1 MFSTYIYTH
10 MWQAH
15 TIYMYLV
22 LIELHQVTRVTYSSR
37 FTLNF
42 SSVSDERLLVSSA
55 FSVLGKLELVGEN
68 ILRKEI
74 SFQAIS

>member
-1 MFSTYIYTH
+1 